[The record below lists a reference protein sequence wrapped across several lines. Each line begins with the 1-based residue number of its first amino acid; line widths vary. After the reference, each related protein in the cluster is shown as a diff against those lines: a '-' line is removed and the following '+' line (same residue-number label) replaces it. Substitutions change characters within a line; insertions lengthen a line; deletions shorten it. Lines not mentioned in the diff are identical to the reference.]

1 MMGDKFDEQAETLL
15 KSFPRVLPP
24 NRKEVEAVAAALRE
38 DGEIIERQRDC
49 INAFLLERAE
59 WVLTQ
64 AKNLALKTEIAQ
76 AQAEIERL
84 YNDPPPDVQELI
96 IKKLDLVSR
105 DAVQKAQAEIERL
118 KTELRDTT
126 WQDHADRWQ
135 KEAIALRSR
144 LDDARD
150 WLDRLIDDVG
160 TERAIA
166 YEAATWL
173 AANREGKPDVVRE
186 QVAEA
191 KRCMES
197 HNCAEKMGMFT
208 LTPCLICAWLAANR
222 EDK

>member
-1 MMGDKFDEQAETLL
+1 MGDKFDQQAEALL
-15 KSFPRVLPP
+15 PCECDGFLYVDGVAMKAHTVCCPAYYRH
-24 NRKEVEAVAAALRE
+24 AVAGVLRE
-38 DGEIIERQRDC
+38 LG
-49 INAFLLERAE
+49 L
-59 WVLTQ
+59 
-64 AKNLALKTEIAQ
+64 
-76 AQAEIERL
+76 EIERL

-222 EDK
+222 ECV